1 MVDEAEERELL
12 RQAAA
17 CAGSRFIVSYSRI
30 ELGTGR
36 ARVPSL
42 YADEVMWRRSRKRLR
57 STRVAEGSEARVQTT
72 LAWPA
77 PHALQDAIDDM
88 EYDLVFFAN
97 PSRPGR

>member
-42 YADEVMWRRSRKRLR
+42 YVYEVMRAARGSAFDPRELQREAEAEFRPRSRGPLR
-57 STRVAEGSEARVQTT
+57 TPCKMPSMIRNTI
-72 LAWPA
+72 W
-77 PHALQDAIDDM
+77 
-88 EYDLVFFAN
+88 VFFAN